1 MNVCE
6 LTLVVSHPPTG
17 QEQVPKDEAL
27 GGCYDEFVRS
37 LGRRLPVNFG
47 VAGPLSPY
55 NVITYLFR
63 IELLLYS
70 KDVTFDHVP

>member
-6 LTLVVSHPPTG
+6 LTLAVSHPPIG
-17 QEQVPKDEAL
+17 QEQVLQDEAH
-27 GGCYDEFVRS
+27 GGCCDVFVRG

-47 VAGPLSPY
+47 LLDRCLLIC
-55 NVITYLFR
+55 NYLFC

-70 KDVTFDHVP
+70 KVVTFDPVP

>member
-1 MNVCE
+1 MSSP
-6 LTLVVSHPPTG
+6 LLSYTPIR
-17 QEQVPKDEAL
+17 QEQVPQDEAQ
-27 GGCYDEFVRS
+27 GGCCDVFVRD

-55 NVITYLFR
+55 NVITYLFC

-70 KDVTFDHVP
+70 KYVTFDPVP